1 VSDSRLYGWAAVAG
15 FVSAGAIILGKV
27 LMLLENKAPGEISDF
42 FSPLF
47 GLLAIVAV
55 YLWQRDEAGLSGA
68 IGFVVVFVGLALVTS
83 LDFFGAFIRLELPEA
98 MRDELLE
105 GNPGIA
111 LGVSAVVF
119 LTGVIW
125 FGISLIRSGVYP
137 RPAGWMFIVGFVLI
151 PLGDAVP
158 TWVVVAG
165 SIIAG
170 LSVAW
175 LSFELRRQAGEE
187 PSTTGSERLE
197 RQLA

>member
-1 VSDSRLYGWAAVAG
+1 MQDSQLYRWGALAG
-15 FVSAGAIILGKV
+15 FVSAGAIILGKA
-27 LMLLENKAPGEISDF
+27 LMLLENDAPGEISDF
-42 FSPLF
+42 ISPLF

-55 YLWQRDEAGLSGA
+55 YLWQRDEVGTSGA
-68 IGFVVVFVGLALVTS
+68 IAFAIVFLGLALVTS

-98 MRDELLE
+98 IRDELLE

-125 FGISLIRSGVYP
+125 FGISLIRGGVYP
-137 RPAGWMFIVGFVLI
+137 KPAGWMFIVGFVLI

-158 TWVVVAG
+158 AWVIVVG
-165 SIIAG
+165 SIVAG

-175 LSFELRRQAGEE
+175 LSIELRRQVGTDTPALEVE
-187 PSTTGSERLE
+187 PLA